1 MDTLVYV
8 KGAERMVT
16 AACLLPEGVYVRF
29 ADGREG
35 MIPLADLAL
44 PDVPRRVGIPNPYSI
59 RIFLREGGTEEVPWD
74 FARHYI
80 DEHYRSASVD
90 AEARGRRLFA
100 QRLRTLRSERGVTQK
115 ELASRSGISRVSI
128 ARIEIG
134 EQSPRYGTLTAL
146 AEALDVPLHRLLAE
160 T

>member
-1 MDTLVYV
+1 MGTLVFV

-16 AACLLPEGVYVRF
+16 AARLAPEGVYVRF
-29 ADGREG
+29 ADAREG
-35 MIPLADLAL
+35 VIPIAELAL
-44 PDVPRRVGIPNPYSI
+44 PSVPLRVTVPNPHLI
-59 RIFLREGGTEEVPWD
+59 RLFLRGSGTEDIPWD
-74 FARHYI
+74 FARHYV
-80 DEHYRSASVD
+80 DEQYRSASVD
-90 AEARGRRLFA
+90 AGARGRRLFA
-100 QRLRTLRSERGVTQK
+100 QRLRALRSEMGVTQK

-146 AEALDVPLHRLLAE
+146 AKALDVPLHRLLAE